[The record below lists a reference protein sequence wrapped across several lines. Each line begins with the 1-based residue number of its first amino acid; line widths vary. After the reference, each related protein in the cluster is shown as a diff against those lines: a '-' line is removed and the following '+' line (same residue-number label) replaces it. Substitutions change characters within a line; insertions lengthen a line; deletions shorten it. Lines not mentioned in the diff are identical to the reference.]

1 MSCEQLCTETF
12 QCSEATAAAAE
23 RSPPAPARS
32 VEEMGWVFFHSV
44 SQGPELLF
52 ASVWFPVARVA
63 GCWTGHLV

>member
-1 MSCEQLCTETF
+1 M
-12 QCSEATAAAAE
+12 AAAE

-32 VEEMGWVFFHSV
+32 VEETGGWVFFHSV